1 MLQAL
6 RTGGVRTGRQNYL
19 GVGGGEEHLASEV
32 LSTRD
37 ERVTLIAENALE
49 KEKNHLKYTALR
61 KIIIFIRET
70 DTRAQPEGDREILFL
85 RIRRERCNHDAMF
98 KRLTQSPGV
107 YNKVKCAAASRGP
120 SYSARVQG
128 PPQQL

>member
-1 MLQAL
+1 M
-6 RTGGVRTGRQNYL
+6 
-19 GVGGGEEHLASEV
+19 GVGGAGKSIWFEKS
-32 LSTRD
+32 S

-61 KIIIFIRET
+61 KIITFIREA

-85 RIRRERCNHDAMF
+85 RIRRERCNRDAIF

-107 YNKVKCAAASRGP
+107 YNKVKYAAAGRGP
-120 SYSARVQG
+120 SYSASVQG